1 MSSAQTVWTVKE
13 ASAWGVNDP
22 DIWRPYF
29 LPKELVKHLDIDD
42 DTKDRADFAADRVK
56 DELETA
62 LTHYQTITAD
72 NFTEL
77 NMSKQRAA
85 YESLYSDLWT
95 LYKDRMQKYLK
106 EIGINIGFLFA
117 EDNKNFNK
125 YAKVFVNENPDNADF
140 VTFAKLQRDSWQ
152 NDFSKYRN
160 AHEHHGDLRN
170 GVKDFDNP
178 TDAARLFAQICWT
191 METMIANLV
200 SWKLKSEWNIID
212 NHPKS
217 TVFDRLERFIIEHA
231 YVTQQREKNSEK

>member
-1 MSSAQTVWTVKE
+1 MNNTRTIWTAKETSS
-13 ASAWGVNDP
+13 WGVNDP
-22 DIWRPYF
+22 DIWRPYI
-29 LPKELVKHLDIDD
+29 LPKELVKYLDATDEV
-42 DTKDRADFAADRVK
+42 KDKADFAADRIK

-62 LTHYQTITAD
+62 LAHYQTITAD
-72 NFTEL
+72 EFTTF
-77 NMSKQRAA
+77 NISRQRAA
-85 YESLYSDLWT
+85 YDSLYSDLWT

-106 EIGINIGFLFA
+106 EIGVDIGFIFA

-125 YAKVFVNENPDNADF
+125 YSKVFLENNPDNKDF
-140 VTFAKLQRDSWQ
+140 VQFAKLQRDSWQ

-217 TVFDRLERFIIEHA
+217 TVFDRLERFTIEHA
-231 YVTQQREKNSEK
+231 YVTQQRERNSEK